1 MADYAWS
8 PTPKQQLALETT
20 AKYILF
26 AGSRGG
32 GKTDA
37 SLMQVFINNNHL
49 NPNFRV
55 LVLRKNTQDFS
66 DYLARA
72 WRIYEKFGAKKAG
85 VLPVFKFP
93 SGATIITGHLASP
106 DAFEHYQGQEFQLI
120 LIEELT
126 HIASQLLFEKILGS
140 LRSIIEGIDTRLFA
154 TTNPGGQGH
163 QWVKEYWHIG
173 EKDADSKFDDNG
185 LSKIYIHANIDDN
198 PHLFDADPEY
208 VQYLDNLPE
217 DLRQKWRY
225 GSFDDFDTPAQFYA
239 LALTKA
245 KNQSRITTIPIQSS
259 LRTFAAFDLGMR
271 DQMVVWVAQ
280 IHGKEIRIVRC
291 YANRGHNIEH
301 YANWLN
307 DLKDEYDLRFEK
319 VFVPHDA
326 NVRELT
332 SDGTR
337 FDKMKQLGMKPDL
350 LPRAD
355 VLSGIEIARDL
366 LGHCYFDEDG
376 CKDGLRALRAY
387 SREFDTKANRYKD
400 NPLHDWA
407 SDYADSFRY
416 LAQGLTKSVVYIKA
430 KIDNYVP
437 LENWMGA

>member
-1 MADYAWS
+1 MSSWK
-8 PTPKQQLALETT
+8 PTDKQALALRTT
-20 AKYILF
+20 AKFILF

-37 SLMQVFINNNHL
+37 SIMQVFINNNHL
-49 NPNFRV
+49 NPSFRV
-55 LVLRKNTQDFS
+55 LVLRKNTQDLS
-66 DYLARA
+66 DYISRA
-72 WRIYEKFGAKKAG
+72 WKVYEAFGAKKAG

-126 HIASQLLFEKILGS
+126 HIASKMLFEKIMGS
-140 LRSIIEGIDTRLFA
+140 LRSTIDGISTRLFA
-154 TTNPGGQGH
+154 TTNPGGAGH
-163 QWVKEYWHIG
+163 NWVKEYWKIG
-173 EKDADSKFDDNG
+173 EQQVDKKFDDNG

-239 LALTKA
+239 SILSKA
-245 KNQSRITTIPIQSS
+245 KKQNRIQKIPIVGS

-271 DQMVVWVAQ
+271 DQMVVWIAQ
-280 IHGKEIRIVRC
+280 IFGKEVRIVYC
-291 YANRGHNIEH
+291 YANRGKNIEH
-301 YANWLN
+301 YAGWLN
-307 DLKDEYDLRFEK
+307 DLKEEHELRFEK

-332 SDGTR
+332 ADGTR

-350 LPRAD
+350 LSRTD
-355 VLSGIEIARDL
+355 VLSGIETTRDL
-366 LGHCYFDEDG
+366 LSHCYFDEDN
-376 CKDGLRALRAY
+376 CKDGLAALRAY
-387 SREFDTKANRYKD
+387 SREFDLKANRYKD
-400 NPLHDWA
+400 NPLHDWS
-407 SDYADSFRY
+407 SDYADAFRY
-416 LAQGLTKSVVYIKA
+416 LAQGLGKSI
-430 KIDNYVP
+430 NTYVP
-437 LENWMGA
+437 KKMASPVVASWMGV